1 MKKILITGAPG
12 VGKTTLV
19 RALAESLSPRV
30 IAGFY
35 TQEIRVGG
43 ARKGFEAIA
52 LASESRHVLA
62 HIDLESPYKVGRYGV
77 DVDGFDRFIEAI
89 GFSSVG
95 SEIILI
101 DEIGKMECF
110 SGKFRGMVRDVMSSA
125 RPVVAT
131 VALDGRG
138 LIADVKLRRHAT
150 LHHLDHANRDSLLA
164 QIRADFN
171 A

>member
-1 MKKILITGAPG
+1 MKRILITGAPG

-19 RALAESLSPRV
+19 RSLAEALVPRDIV
-30 IAGFY
+30 GFY

-43 ARKGFEAIA
+43 ARRGFEAVA
-52 LASESRHVLA
+52 FASKSRHVLA
-62 HIDLESPYKVGRYGV
+62 HVDLQSPYKVGRYGV
-77 DVDGFDRFIEAI
+77 DIEGFDRFIEAI
-89 GFSSVG
+89 AFSGGS

-101 DEIGKMECF
+101 DEIGKMECY
-110 SGKFRGMVRDVMSSA
+110 SGKFRAMVRDVLSSD
-125 RPVVAT
+125 RIVVAT

-150 LHHLDHANRDSLLA
+150 LHHLDRANRDSLLP
-164 QIRADFN
+164 QIRADIE